1 MSALVRQGQKNRAYL
16 GQSPTDSTGLLCAE
30 VKGSVLL
37 LLVQLA
43 EVLPCLLVHDGHD
56 PGNGLADS
64 VAANSYQHPKY
75 IIRGMTLQTHILVS
89 FDAEPPAIFCTRSV
103 RSSFFSSSSCFDRSF
118 LDLGL
123 RLACK
128 YYAKTTVCAL
138 GLKLVRLDATR
149 HFEGGRGGSEV

>member
-1 MSALVRQGQKNRAYL
+1 MTYL
-16 GQSPTDSTGLLCAE
+16 GQTSADRTGLLGTE
-30 VKGSVLL
+30 VKGQVLL
-37 LLVQLA
+37 VLVELP
-43 EVLPCLLVHDGHD
+43 EVLPLLLVHDGQHPRD
-56 PGNGLADS
+56 RLADS
-64 VAANSYQHPKY
+64 VAANSYQHPKST
-75 IIRGMTLQTHILVS
+75 RGITLQTHILVS

-128 YYAKTTVCAL
+128 YYAKTIVCAL